1 MIKPQVEAV
10 ANHVPAA
17 AVIHEQQALF
27 I

>member
-17 AVIHEQQALF
+17 AVIHEQQALS

>member
-17 AVIHEQQALF
+17 AVIHEQQALSV
-27 I
+27 